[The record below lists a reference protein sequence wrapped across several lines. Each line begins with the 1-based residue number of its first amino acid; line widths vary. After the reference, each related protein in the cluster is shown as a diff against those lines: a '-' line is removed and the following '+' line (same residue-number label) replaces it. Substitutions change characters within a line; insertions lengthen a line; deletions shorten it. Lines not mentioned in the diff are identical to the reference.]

1 MKLSF
6 MGDINFR
13 NFDGITLE
21 KSKEILF
28 EVGEELKNVDY
39 RIVNLETPLADKE
52 KHKPIPKSGPNLIC
66 SPKCIS
72 FLNALDADVAVLANN
87 HMGDFGDRALMETI
101 SLLDENNIQHIGAG
115 RNIKEAYESV
125 RLGNVSMIAVCEN
138 EFGIADEN
146 NCGTAG
152 YDIRRL
158 YNSIQAEK
166 KISDYVIVIF
176 HGGNEFNP
184 LPSPDVVERYRMIC
198 DMGADAVIAMH
209 THCPQ
214 GYEIYDGKPI
224 VYSMGNF
231 MFQPGKWRAVS
242 ASWHYGYISRL
253 CIENK
258 GISLE
263 VVPYRFDETARIKIF
278 KGKEREK
285 MMAYLQKISE
295 IIQDEKEL
303 RKYYMGWCY
312 NHQWFPQPPEEYGGL
327 KDRLAD
333 QKNLVTCEAHY
344 GMIKENYRILNDGE
358 EDIAKEYGKKII
370 ELSQMPI

>member
-1 MKLSF
+1 MKISF
-6 MGDINFR
+6 IGDINFR
-13 NFDGITLE
+13 NYDEITTE
-21 KSKEILF
+21 KSQEILA
-28 EVGEELKNVDY
+28 EAEEALKDTDY
-39 RIVNLETPLADKE
+39 RIANLETPLADRK
-52 KHKPIPKSGPNLIC
+52 KHMPIPKSGPNLIC

-72 FLNALDADVAVLANN
+72 FLNALDVDVAVLANN

-184 LPSPDVVERYRMIC
+184 LPSPGAVNRYRMLC
-198 DMGADAVIAMH
+198 DMGADSVIALH

-214 GYEIYDGKPI
+214 GYEVYNGKPI

-231 MFQPGKWRAVS
+231 MFQPGSWRVVDDL
-242 ASWHYGYISRL
+242 WYYGYISHL
-253 CIENK
+253 HIDNK

-327 KDRLAD
+327 KYRLANH
-333 QKNLVTCEAHY
+333 KNLITCEAHY
-344 GMIKENYRILNDGE
+344 EMVKENYRILNDGE
-358 EDIAKEYGKKII
+358 EKIAKEYSIKIT
-370 ELSQMPI
+370 ELSKMPF